1 MMTKGIKAYTGD
13 RFELVHFSI
22 TIIFKTCN
30 VVFNV
35 SKVHEIR
42 RVKVL
47 RNYSITSLSC
57 ISDLQK
63 FINIDVRRYK
73 GISRC

>member
-1 MMTKGIKAYTGD
+1 MMSKGIKTYTVD
-13 RFELVHFSI
+13 KFELVLFSI
-22 TIIFKTCN
+22 NIISKSSN

-47 RNYSITSLSC
+47 RNYSITSYS
-57 ISDLQK
+57 
-63 FINIDVRRYK
+63 
-73 GISRC
+73 